1 MLLTKEQVHN
11 ANDLRHEI
19 VDVPEW
25 GGEVKIRAM
34 PTSDRIEFEKKQAT
48 CKTELE
54 SIVNL
59 LIYTI
64 VDDDD
69 KRIFNDGDFDLLAEK
84 SAIVL
89 VRLFEIAINLNTLTN
104 AKMEEK
110 AKN

>member
-1 MLLTKEQVHN
+1 MLLTKEQVH
-11 ANDLRHEI
+11 DVESKVI
-19 VDVPEW
+19 DVPEW

-34 PTSDRIEFEKKQAT
+34 PTCDRIEFEKKQAA

-64 VDDDD
+64 VDDNN
-69 KRIFNDGDFDLLAEK
+69 KRIFSDDDFNLLAEK
-84 SAIVL
+84 SAKVL
-89 VRLFEIAINLNTLTN
+89 VKLFEVAIDLNTLTN